1 MQSVDSVLGGRKV
14 LIAEDDPLLA
24 LDLEDLLHGF
34 GCAVLGPVASVA
46 MAFGVSSS
54 QRPDL
59 VLPDLE
65 LQDGRSVPVAQVLGT
80 LGVPTALITGCEG
93 STDEPPLRSLLRLV
107 KPCSTEA
114 LHALLLRLVPGTA
127 ASA

>member
-46 MAFGVSSS
+46 MALDVLSS

-59 VLPDLE
+59 ALLDLE
-65 LQDGRSVPVAQVLGT
+65 LQDGRSVPVARALGT

-93 STDEPPLRSLLRLV
+93 STDEPSLRSLPRLV
-107 KPCSTEA
+107 KPHSTGE
-114 LHALLLRLVPGTA
+114 LHALLLRLVLGTA